1 MSEHIEHMVIIGPA
15 LHRERDGYIKGLS
28 EAARKALEMELQAVL
43 GEYGVEV
50 HVQPVMV
57 HGRTVKT

>member
-1 MSEHIEHMVIIGPA
+1 MSEHLEHMVIIGPA
-15 LHRERDGYIKGLS
+15 LHREREGYIKGLS
-28 EAARKALEMELQAVL
+28 ESQRQALEAELQTVL

-57 HGRTVKT
+57 HDAP

>member
-1 MSEHIEHMVIIGPA
+1 MSEHLEHMVIIGPA
-15 LHRERDGYIKGLS
+15 PHREREGYIKGLS

-57 HGRTVKT
+57 HEQVR

>member
-1 MSEHIEHMVIIGPA
+1 MNEHVEHMVVIGPA
-15 LHRERDGYIKGLS
+15 SHRERDGYIKGLS

-57 HGRTVKT
+57 HEQVR

>member
-1 MSEHIEHMVIIGPA
+1 MSEHIEHMVITGPA
-15 LHRERDGYIKGLS
+15 LHREREGYIKGLS

-57 HGRTVKT
+57 HEQVR

>member
-1 MSEHIEHMVIIGPA
+1 MAEHLEHMIVVGPA
-15 LHRERDGYIKGLS
+15 AHREREGYIKGLS
-28 EAARKALEMELQAVL
+28 ETEREALEAELQTVL

-57 HGRTVKT
+57 TDHAD